1 VIIAEPAHGFQSHVG
16 PRYGSLVVLLA
27 QDCTNEADDGV
38 VVGEDARDIGSAL
51 DLAIE
56 PLERIGRA
64 DLGPMAWNDVQ
75 AAPPRELPR

>member
-1 VIIAEPAHGFQSHVG
+1 MIIAEPAHGFQTDVV
-16 PRYGSLVVLLA
+16 PRFGSLVILLE
-27 QDCTNEADDGV
+27 QDCTNKADDG
-38 VVGEDARDIGSAL
+38 DARDIGSAL